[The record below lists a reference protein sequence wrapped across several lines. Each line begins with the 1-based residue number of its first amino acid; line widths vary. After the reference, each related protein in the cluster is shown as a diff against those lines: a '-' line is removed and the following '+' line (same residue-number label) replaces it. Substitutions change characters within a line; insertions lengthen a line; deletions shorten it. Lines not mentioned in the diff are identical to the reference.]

1 MPSWRPSPPPLRCGR
16 FGAGRRLRPVTAREA
31 PWPIW
36 FGPLVVGAIGLGFG
50 LIPDW
55 VSRWLVEPAV
65 RAFHFTREDITLKLF
80 YGFNYPLLLSVI
92 TMTLGGVFYLARR
105 RLRRTLVRLLTAVP
119 VTMENVYEGGVK
131 ATLAIAK
138 WQTQRLQNGSLF
150 QYLIVII
157 GATVIGVGGALL
169 HSGAMRF
176 VWSGPSLPVWL
187 GLLLVCM
194 LIGIGI
200 VVRTRS
206 RLLAICG
213 LGVIGTGMAVIFLA
227 YGAPD
232 VGLTQLLVETLTL
245 IIAAIVLSAAAAHRK
260 NIIAPVS
267 HVWSSACWWPSG
279 SGALVTALMLAV
291 NHHEVDRTITAFYEQ
306 ASYVKAHGRNIVNV
320 ILVDFR
326 SLDTLGE
333 IIVVAA
339 SALAALALIRGKRSP
354 S

>member
-1 MPSWRPSPPPLRCGR
+1 
-16 FGAGRRLRPVTAREA
+16 
-31 PWPIW
+31 
-36 FGPLVVGAIGLGFG
+36 
-50 LIPDW
+50 
-55 VSRWLVEPAV
+55 
-65 RAFHFTREDITLKLF
+65 
-80 YGFNYPLLLSVI
+80 
-92 TMTLGGVFYLARR
+92 
-105 RLRRTLVRLLTAVP
+105 
-119 VTMENVYEGGVK
+119 
-131 ATLAIAK
+131 
-138 WQTQRLQNGSLF
+138 
-150 QYLIVII
+150 
-157 GATVIGVGGALL
+157 
-169 HSGAMRF
+169 MR
-176 VWSGPSLPVWL
+176 VDWSGPSLPIWL

-194 LIGIGI
+194 LIAIGI

-245 IIAAIVLSAAAAHRK
+245 IIAAIVLLRLPSIEARHRPGFSRM
-260 NIIAPVS
+260 ALSLV
-267 HVWSSACWWPSG
+267 VAVA
-279 SGALVTALMLAV
+279 SGALVTGLMLAV
-291 NHHEVDRTITAFYEQ
+291 QHTEVDRAITAFYEQ

-339 SALAALALIRGKRSP
+339 SALSALALIRGKTSA

>member
-1 MPSWRPSPPPLRCGR
+1 M
-16 FGAGRRLRPVTAREA
+16 
-31 PWPIW
+31 
-36 FGPLVVGAIGLGFG
+36 
-50 LIPDW
+50 
-55 VSRWLVEPAV
+55 
-65 RAFHFTREDITLKLF
+65 
-80 YGFNYPLLLSVI
+80 
-92 TMTLGGVFYLARR
+92 
-105 RLRRTLVRLLTAVP
+105 
-119 VTMENVYEGGVK
+119 TMEKVYEGGVK

-138 WQTQRLQNGSLF
+138 WQTRRLQNGSLF
-150 QYLIVII
+150 QYLVVII

-169 HSGAMRF
+169 RAGAMR
-176 VWSGPSLPVWL
+176 VDWSGPSLPIWL

-194 LIGIGI
+194 LIAIGI

-245 IIAAIVLSAAAAHRK
+245 IIAAIVLLRLPSIEERHRPGFSRM
-260 NIIAPVS
+260 ALSLV
-267 HVWSSACWWPSG
+267 VAVA
-279 SGALVTALMLAV
+279 SGALVTGLMLAV
-291 NHHEVDRTITAFYEQ
+291 QHTEVDRAITAFYEQ

-339 SALAALALIRGKRSP
+339 SALSALALIRGKTSA